1 MLFSSLTFVVWFLPV
16 VIVVHRLLPFRF
28 KNLFLLCASVFF
40 YAWGEIAYVPLVLV
54 SMGLNYGFGLMVAR
68 GTPGRRR
75 LWLVLSVLFNFG
87 ALVYFKYAG
96 FFLNVVGLGAFDPGV
111 TMPLGISFYTF
122 QTQGYVVDVYRG
134 KVPPEKNIISLMTFI
149 LLFPQ
154 LIAGPIVLY
163 TDVRNELKVRTLPA
177 ETMDR
182 GMAQFIIGLSSKVL
196 LANPL
201 GALAASVAAQPNSSA
216 PAMWLGTLAGVF
228 QLYFDFAGYSQM
240 AIGMG
245 NMLGFRFPKNF
256 DHPLA
261 ANSMRGFWR
270 RWHMTLGVW
279 LRDYIYIPLGGSRC
293 GRLRTVFNL
302 FVVWFLSGL
311 WHGADYNHI
320 LWGLWFFVFVALE
333 RGRFGAFVDRHP
345 RFGFAYTQL
354 AFLLAWP
361 LFHYSL
367 LAETASHYAR
377 MFTPAFATDVLY
389 LLRGNAVLLMLAALC
404 CAPAFLR
411 RVSAWMQRSP
421 ALRVASLTTLLL
433 LCMAALVN
441 EAYNPFIYF
450 RF

>member
-68 GTPGRRR
+68 DTPGRRR

-177 ETMDR
+177 EAMDR

-201 GALAASVAAQPNSSA
+201 G
-216 PAMWLGTLAGVF
+216 
-228 QLYFDFAGYSQM
+228 
-240 AIGMG
+240 
-245 NMLGFRFPKNF
+245 
-256 DHPLA
+256 
-261 ANSMRGFWR
+261 
-270 RWHMTLGVW
+270 
-279 LRDYIYIPLGGSRC
+279 
-293 GRLRTVFNL
+293 
-302 FVVWFLSGL
+302 
-311 WHGADYNHI
+311 
-320 LWGLWFFVFVALE
+320 
-333 RGRFGAFVDRHP
+333 
-345 RFGFAYTQL
+345 
-354 AFLLAWP
+354 
-361 LFHYSL
+361 
-367 LAETASHYAR
+367 
-377 MFTPAFATDVLY
+377 
-389 LLRGNAVLLMLAALC
+389 
-404 CAPAFLR
+404 
-411 RVSAWMQRSP
+411 
-421 ALRVASLTTLLL
+421 
-433 LCMAALVN
+433 
-441 EAYNPFIYF
+441 
-450 RF
+450 